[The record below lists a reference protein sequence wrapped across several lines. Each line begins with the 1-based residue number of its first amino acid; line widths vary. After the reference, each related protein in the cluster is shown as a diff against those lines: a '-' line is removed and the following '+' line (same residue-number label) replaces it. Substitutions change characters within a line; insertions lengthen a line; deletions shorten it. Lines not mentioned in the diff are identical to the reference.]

1 MDTSRVLIVDDDLT
15 VSSVVSAYLRRA
27 GIDSRTVSDGSTA
40 ERAWQEWKPHLV
52 VLDVML
58 PGISGLELLRRRRAD
73 ADHTL
78 VVVLSA
84 RGDEDHRIEGFEV
97 GADDYVA
104 KPFSPRELV
113 LRISGLLRRDDR
125 MRSPA
130 GLPPELRAG
139 PLFIDTAARSVRL
152 RGEAVPLTT
161 REYDLLVFLA
171 AHAGQT
177 FGKRELLRRVW
188 GWDYGDNSTVFVHIR
203 RVREKIELDP
213 SDPRMVLTVRGVGYR
228 FATPDEIDVP
238 DVPV

>member
-1 MDTSRVLIVDDDLT
+1 VD
-15 VSSVVSAYLRRA
+15 
-27 GIDSRTVSDGSTA
+27 TA
-40 ERAWQEWKPHLV
+40 EDGGRAIDVYEEHPPDLV

-73 ADHTL
+73 ADQTL

-84 RGDEDHRIEGFEV
+84 LGEEDQRIEGLEI

-139 PLFIDTAARSVRL
+139 PLLIDTAARSVQL
-152 RGEAVPLTT
+152 RGDVVPLTT

-188 GWDYGDNSTVFVHIR
+188 GWDYGDNSTVFVHVR
-203 RVREKIELDP
+203 RVREKIEQDP

-228 FATPDEIDVP
+228 FASARELDELDSLS
-238 DVPV
+238 